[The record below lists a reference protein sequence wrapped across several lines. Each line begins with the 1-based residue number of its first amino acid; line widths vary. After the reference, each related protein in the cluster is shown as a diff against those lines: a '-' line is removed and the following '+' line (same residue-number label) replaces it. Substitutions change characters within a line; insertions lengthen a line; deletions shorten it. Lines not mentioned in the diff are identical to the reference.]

1 MSWIYS
7 EPKIQSSRPNHSCCR
22 RPKHS
27 CHLNPPL
34 SQPPSPAPESH
45 CSQADFDPVF
55 NDMDNATAGRPC
67 GRSCGRDP
75 TNMMQSTRRRRR
87 AAPVR
92 GGGTECKKEDGT
104 RTGWTCWC
112 RVCSCH
118 SANHADTGYTRPD
131 NIRFSLWTG
140 GRELDFLPSCASD
153 RYVRI
158 LPLVLHLRLV

>member
-92 GGGTECKKEDGT
+92 GGGTECKKRRRDTDWMDLLVPRLFMSFSKPCGYGIHQT
-104 RTGWTCWC
+104 RQHSFFSLDGWTGARLFAIL
-112 RVCSCH
+112 RV
-118 SANHADTGYTRPD
+118 
-131 NIRFSLWTG
+131 
-140 GRELDFLPSCASD
+140 
-153 RYVRI
+153 
-158 LPLVLHLRLV
+158 